1 MTKNKNKEIADKESS
16 SGLRGKILEFKD
28 FFEQSKVEMKKV
40 TWPTRKETLMTCSSV
55 LFMVVVVSAFLGLVD
70 MGWAKIIEAILS

>member
-1 MTKNKNKEIADKESS
+1 MTKKKNKEVASKESS
-16 SGLRGKILEFKD
+16 SGLKAKLLEFRD

-40 TWPTRKETLMTCSSV
+40 TWPTRKETLRTCSSV
-55 LFMVVVVSAFLGLVD
+55 LFMVIVVSVFLGLVD